1 VSLNDSIIT
10 LNLPYTY
17 NLDQSATIEQKNTRK
32 VIGMNSAKIIEK
44 MRDNLYEEVSQAI
57 LRQRGIKIIEKGDT
71 KIKET

>member
-1 VSLNDSIIT
+1 MIG
-10 LNLPYTY
+10 
-17 NLDQSATIEQKNTRK
+17 KN
-32 VIGMNSAKIIEK
+32 SSKIIEK